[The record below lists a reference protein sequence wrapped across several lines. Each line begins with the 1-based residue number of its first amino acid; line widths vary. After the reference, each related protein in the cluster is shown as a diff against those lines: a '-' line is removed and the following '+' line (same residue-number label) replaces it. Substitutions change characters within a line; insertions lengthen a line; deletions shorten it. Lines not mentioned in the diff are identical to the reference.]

1 MRIQHQRTALANR
14 IKEMQI
20 EYLADRRE
28 FIPTLA
34 RWHHEEWAYVRSGDT
49 VEARIVRLQGCC
61 GRGCIPLTV
70 IAVSGNELLGSA
82 SLIEHDMES
91 RLELTPW
98 LASVFVALQHRRKGI
113 GAALVRRILDE
124 AAALH
129 VSRFYLYTVDSTAF
143 YANLGWS
150 LLEQTAYR
158 GKDVSIMSY
167 STITT
172 KP

>member
-1 MRIQHQRTALANR
+1 LKIATLLA
-14 IKEMQI
+14 IAVMTI
-20 EYLADRRE
+20 EYLADRPE

-61 GRGCIPLTV
+61 GRGRVPLTV
-70 IAVSGNELLGSA
+70 IAVSDNELLGSA

-98 LASVFVALQHRRKGI
+98 LAGVFVAPQHRRKGI
-113 GAALVRRILDE
+113 GATLVRRILDE

-129 VSRFYLYTVDSTAF
+129 VSRFYLYTVDRAEF

-158 GKDVSIMSY
+158 GKDVSIMFY
-167 STITT
+167 SPTET